1 MSKREKIIVG
11 VMVFSILFALVYF
24 LSPAITWQG
33 AKPDEQYTGSEK
45 IIQEIA
51 AELKK
56 VASSP
61 NENYVIARAEAA
73 WAKDPFYKKVLPV
86 AATPWTS
93 AGRSPAA
100 AARTVA
106 AKAGPGGAQDIV
118 YSGFV
123 DMGEKKLAVINGNT
137 YQVGEK
143 LDFGGAFYL
152 KSVEPSQAVIADR
165 QNQRNIVIK
174 LKDESF

>member
-11 VMVFSILFALVYF
+11 VMIFSILFALAYY
-24 LSPAITWQG
+24 LSPAITKPG
-33 AKPDEQYTGSEK
+33 AKPADQYTGSEK

-61 NENYVIARAEAA
+61 TESYVIARAEAA
-73 WAKDPFYKKVLPV
+73 WAKDPFYKKVQ
-86 AATPWTS
+86 
-93 AGRSPAA
+93 PA
-100 AARTVA
+100 A
-106 AKAGPGGAQDIV
+106 AKAGPGGAGGPDIV

-143 LDFGGAFYL
+143 LDFGSAFYL
-152 KSVEPSQAVIADR
+152 RSVDASQVVINDR

-174 LKDESF
+174 LKDETF

>member
-1 MSKREKIIVG
+1 MSKREKIIIG

-24 LSPAITWQG
+24 LTPTLTG
-33 AKPDEQYTGSEK
+33 REEKPGDQYTGSEK

-51 AELKK
+51 TELKK

-61 NENYVIARAEAA
+61 NENYIIARAEAA
-73 WAKDPFYKKVLPV
+73 WAKDPFYKKVLPAV
-86 AATPWTS
+86 
-93 AGRSPAA
+93 
-100 AARTVA
+100 
-106 AKAGPGGAQDIV
+106 AKAGPGGTGAPDIV

-123 DMGEKKLAVINGNT
+123 DMGEKKLAVINGST
-137 YQVGEK
+137 YQVGDK
-143 LDFGGAFYL
+143 LDFGSSFYL
-152 KSVEPSQAVIADR
+152 RSVEPSRVVIVDK

>member
-24 LSPAITWQG
+24 LSPAITGQG
-33 AKPDEQYTGSEK
+33 AKQAEEYTGSEK

-56 VASSP
+56 VASSA

-73 WAKDPFYKKVLPV
+73 WAKDPFYKKVLP
-86 AATPWTS
+86 A
-93 AGRSPAA
+93 
-100 AARTVA
+100 A
-106 AKAGPGGAQDIV
+106 AKAGPGGAGAQDIV

-152 KSVEPSQAVIADR
+152 KSVEPTQAVIVDR

>member
-1 MSKREKIIVG
+1 MSKREKIIVV
-11 VMVFSILFALVYF
+11 VMVFSVLFSLGYY
-24 LSPAITWQG
+24 LTPSLTG
-33 AKPDEQYTGSEK
+33 TGEKPGEEYVDSEK

-51 AELKK
+51 VELKK
-56 VASSP
+56 VAASP

-73 WAKDPFYKKVLPV
+73 WTKDPFYRKMQHAPEK
-86 AATPWTS
+86 
-93 AGRSPAA
+93 AA
-100 AARTVA
+100 AGARE
-106 AKAGPGGAQDIV
+106 IV

-123 DMGEKKLAVINGNT
+123 DMGESKLAVINGST

-143 LDFGGAFYL
+143 LDFGTAFFL
-152 KSVEPSQAVIADR
+152 KIVEPSRVVIADR

>member
-1 MSKREKIIVG
+1 
-11 VMVFSILFALVYF
+11 
-24 LSPAITWQG
+24 
-33 AKPDEQYTGSEK
+33 
-45 IIQEIA
+45 
-51 AELKK
+51 

-86 AATPWTS
+86 AA
-93 AGRSPAA
+93 
-100 AARTVA
+100 
-106 AKAGPGGAQDIV
+106 KAGPGGAQDIV

-123 DMGEKKLAVINGNT
+123 DMGEKKLAVINGST

>member
-1 MSKREKIIVG
+1 MNKREKIIVG

-24 LSPAITWQG
+24 LSPSITWQG
-33 AKPDEQYTGSEK
+33 AKPAEPYTGSEK

-61 NENYVIARAEAA
+61 NENYVIARAEAT
-73 WAKDPFYKKVLPV
+73 WAKDPFYKKVMP
-86 AATPWTS
+86 
-93 AGRSPAA
+93 
-100 AARTVA
+100 VA
-106 AKAGPGGAQDIV
+106 AKAGPGGAGAQDIV

>member
-11 VMVFSILFALVYF
+11 VMIFSILFALVYY
-24 LSPAITWQG
+24 LSPAVTGQG
-33 AKPDEQYTGSEK
+33 AGPAEQYTGSEK

-51 AELKK
+51 SELKK

-61 NENYVIARAEAA
+61 TENYVIARAEAA
-73 WAKDPFYKKVLPV
+73 WAKDPFYRKVQ
-86 AATPWTS
+86 
-93 AGRSPAA
+93 PA
-100 AARTVA
+100 A
-106 AKAGPGGAQDIV
+106 AKAGPRGTGGGPDIV

-123 DMGEKKLAVINGNT
+123 DMGGKKLAVINGNT

-152 KSVEPSQAVIADR
+152 KSVEPLRVVIVDR

-174 LKDESF
+174 LKDETF

>member
-1 MSKREKIIVG
+1 MSKREKVIVG

-24 LSPAITWQG
+24 LSPAVTGQG
-33 AKPDEQYTGSEK
+33 AKPTDQYTGSEK

-73 WAKDPFYKKVLPV
+73 WAKDPFYKKVMP
-86 AATPWTS
+86 
-93 AGRSPAA
+93 
-100 AARTVA
+100 VA
-106 AKAGPGGAQDIV
+106 AKAGPGGVGGSDFI
-118 YSGFV
+118 YSGYV
-123 DMGEKKLAVINGNT
+123 DMGEKKLAVINGNS
-137 YQVGEK
+137 YRVGDK
-143 LDFGGAFYL
+143 LDIGSAFYL
-152 KSVEPSQAVIADR
+152 HSVEPSRVVIVDR

-174 LKDESF
+174 LKDETF

>member
-1 MSKREKIIVG
+1 MSKREKIIIG
-11 VMVFSILFALVYF
+11 VMVFSILFALGYY
-24 LSPAITWQG
+24 LTPTLTG
-33 AKPDEQYTGSEK
+33 PGETPGEQYAESEK

-56 VASSP
+56 VAASP

-73 WAKDPFYKKVLPV
+73 WTKDPFYRKIQPV
-86 AATPWTS
+86 QEK
-93 AGRSPAA
+93 AA
-100 AARTVA
+100 A
-106 AKAGPGGAQDIV
+106 GGREIV

-123 DMGEKKLAVINGNT
+123 DMGDKTLAVINGST

-143 LDFGGAFYL
+143 LDFGTAFFL
-152 KSVEPSQAVIADR
+152 KSVEPSRVVIADR

>member
-24 LSPAITWQG
+24 LSPAITG
-33 AKPDEQYTGSEK
+33 RGEKPADSYTGSEK

-73 WAKDPFYKKVLPV
+73 WAKDPFYKKVMPV
-86 AATPWTS
+86 AAKT
-93 AGRSPAA
+93 
-100 AARTVA
+100 
-106 AKAGPGGAQDIV
+106 GPGGAGGSDFV
-118 YSGFV
+118 YSGYV
-123 DMGEKKLAVINGNT
+123 DMGERKLAVINGNT

-143 LDFGGAFYL
+143 LDIGSAFYL
-152 KSVEPSQAVIADR
+152 KSVEPSRAVIVDR

-174 LKDESF
+174 LKDETF

>member
-11 VMVFSILFALVYF
+11 IMIFSILFALVYY
-24 LSPAITWQG
+24 LSPAVTGQG
-33 AKPDEQYTGSEK
+33 AKPAEQYTGSEK

-51 AELKK
+51 SELKK

-61 NENYVIARAEAA
+61 TENYVIARAEAA
-73 WAKDPFYKKVLPV
+73 WAKDPFYKKVLP
-86 AATPWTS
+86 
-93 AGRSPAA
+93 AA
-100 AARTVA
+100 AKT
-106 AKAGPGGAQDIV
+106 GPGGTGGADIV

-123 DMGEKKLAVINGNT
+123 DMGGKKLAVINGNT

-152 KSVEPSQAVIADR
+152 KSVEATRVVINDR
-165 QNQRNIVIK
+165 QSQRNIVIK
-174 LKDESF
+174 LKDETF

>member
-24 LSPAITWQG
+24 LSPAITGQG
-33 AKPDEQYTGSEK
+33 AKPAEQYTGSEK

-73 WAKDPFYKKVLPV
+73 WAKDPFYKKVQP
-86 AATPWTS
+86 
-93 AGRSPAA
+93 
-100 AARTVA
+100 VA
-106 AKAGPGGAQDIV
+106 AKAGPGGSGAQDIV

-123 DMGEKKLAVINGNT
+123 DMGEKKLAIINGNT

-143 LDFGGAFYL
+143 LDFGSSFYL
-152 KSVEPSQAVIADR
+152 MSVEPSRAVIADR

>member
-1 MSKREKIIVG
+1 MSKREKIIIG
-11 VMVFSILFALVYF
+11 VMVFSILFALGYY
-24 LSPAITWQG
+24 LTPTLTG
-33 AKPDEQYTGSEK
+33 PGEKPGEQYAESEK

-56 VASSP
+56 VAASP
-61 NENYVIARAEAA
+61 NENYVIARAEAV
-73 WAKDPFYKKVLPV
+73 WTKDPFYRKIQPAPEK
-86 AATPWTS
+86 
-93 AGRSPAA
+93 AA
-100 AARTVA
+100 AGTRE
-106 AKAGPGGAQDIV
+106 IV

-123 DMGEKKLAVINGNT
+123 DMGDKTLAVINGST

-143 LDFGGAFYL
+143 LDFGTAFFL
-152 KSVEPSQAVIADR
+152 KSVEPSRVVIADR

>member
-1 MSKREKIIVG
+1 MNKREKIIVG

-33 AKPDEQYTGSEK
+33 AKPTEPYTGSEK

-73 WAKDPFYKKVLPV
+73 WAKDPFYKKVMP
-86 AATPWTS
+86 
-93 AGRSPAA
+93 
-100 AARTVA
+100 VA
-106 AKAGPGGAQDIV
+106 AKAGPGGASAQDIV